1 MADLVYKVSVDTAQ
15 AQKSL
20 DNLNKSI
27 GGLRSALAGLA
38 IGAFI
43 TNTYRSAQAAKDLS
57 DQTGL
62 AVQSIIGLRKAF
74 QESGSSAEAADN
86 ALLKLAKNI
95 GDAKTGNDELAI
107 AFQNLGVN
115 VYDATATIDEQAL
128 KVVEGL
134 GRIKDQSV
142 QTSTAVQLLGKNGA
156 AAFSQI
162 GASAR
167 GYVAGSL
174 EAANATIEAD
184 AAAEKFQQAVT
195 NIQTELLKVL
205 VPLNKFIADLKLSG
219 ENIKD
224 FVERAA
230 AIGGLIL
237 TFTALGKI
245 IQGLR
250 FAFGLLSGSMAAIV
264 TVGKGIGRT
273 AEIIYYYFQRLF
285 GLIVKKPKTTIF
297 EGFTTQFPILAKQ
310 LAQLTGALGIFGG
323 VLAGAFSLFDPA
335 PVLNGFKKLGEY
347 LGIVKTEQEKLADAE
362 KKAAADK
369 AEADK
374 KQADIDAANLA
385 TLKQKIEAIKEIGNA
400 YAKANEQVLLNL
412 DNELK
417 YIKMSDRKAEVEKA
431 VDSVRENQ
439 RETVKKL
446 QKELEKLP
454 EGEKQRR
461 AALEETI
468 AAVNRDTEATVK
480 GVRQKIEALQQERD
494 AIEARNRAIELREQV
509 RQDTT
514 NLKAMQDEIDM
525 LYMTNDQREEYRRK
539 LEAEKNLKERLAAI
553 DLEQERLG
561 KNVTASQ
568 IADFEARKKAAT
580 DYYNAVLEKNKELQA
595 AQEDEARKIKVWG
608 EETKKAL
615 EDSISPSSQVKTF
628 WDGLSGQI
636 DNFTKT
642 GKFKVKEFLAGIIQ
656 DFIAA
661 KLKLAALD
669 FLKSIGLGGGGGLLG
684 GAIIP
689 GFLAGGG
696 NAEQGKPYVVG
707 EKGPELFVPP
717 TAGRV
722 VPNHALSS
730 GAVSAPVT
738 NNYITNNISALDA
751 KSVAELFA
759 QNRKTLLGTVKLAEK
774 ELPYMA

>member
-20 DNLNKSI
+20 DNLNKTI

-38 IGAFI
+38 IGAFVA
-43 TNTYRSAQAAKDLS
+43 NTYRSAQAAKDLS

-74 QESGSSAEAADN
+74 QESGSSAADADN

-95 GDAKTGNDELAI
+95 GEAKTGNDDLAI

-115 VYDATATIDEQAL
+115 IYDATTTMDEQAL

-134 GRIKDQSV
+134 GRIKDQTT
-142 QTSTAVQLLGKNGA
+142 QTAVATQLLGKSA
-156 AAFSQI
+156 AASYSQI
-162 GASAR
+162 GAAAR

-174 EAANATIEAD
+174 DAANATIAAD
-184 AAAEKFQQAVT
+184 AAAEKFQEAIT
-195 NIQTELLKVL
+195 NIQNELLKVL
-205 VPLNKFIADLKLSG
+205 VPLNEFISDIKLSG
-219 ENIKD
+219 EEIGK
-224 FVERAA
+224 FVKTAA
-230 AIGGLIL
+230 AIGGIIL
-237 TFTALGKI
+237 AFTVLGKVLSI
-245 IQGLR
+245 LR
-250 FAFGLLSGSMAAIV
+250 SGISLVAS
-264 TVGKGIGRT
+264 G
-273 AEIIYYYFQRLF
+273 F
-285 GLIVKKPKTTIF
+285 GLIKKAGDTLAKTWELIVWQFNKFRQAGEFTSATANGIAKRFKFLSQGVSLLVK
-297 EGFTTQFPILAKQ
+297 GLGILAV
-310 LAQLTGALGIFGG
+310 AIGSVFAYFMPDA
-323 VLAGAFSLFDPA
+323 VLD
-335 PVLNGFKKLGEY
+335 GFKKIGQMM
-347 LGIVKTEQEKLADAE
+347 GIVKSDAE
-362 KKAAADK
+362 KLEAMNKASYEEHAKRNKKNIEDEQALAA
-369 AEADK
+369 ELK
-374 KQADIDAANLA
+374 K
-385 TLKQKIEAIKEIGNA
+385 KVEAIKEVGQA
-400 YAKANEQVLLNL
+400 YADANAQVLENL
-412 DNELK
+412 DNELN
-417 YIKMSDRKAEVEKA
+417 YLKMTDREAEIAKT
-431 VDSVRENQ
+431 VDSVYENQ

-454 EGEKQRR
+454 QGETVRR
-461 AALEETI
+461 QAIEETI
-468 AAVNRDTEATVK
+468 ASVNRDTEATVS
-480 GVRQKIEALQQERD
+480 GVRKKVEAIQQERD
-494 AIEARNRAIELREQV
+494 AIEARNRAIDLGEQI
-509 RQDTT
+509 RQDT
-514 NLKAMQDEIDM
+514 ASIRQMQDEIDM
-525 LYMTNDQREEYRRK
+525 LYMTNDQREIYRRK
-539 LEAEKNLKERLAAI
+539 LEAEKMLKERLAAI
-553 DLEQERLG
+553 DLEQQRLG
-561 KNVTASQ
+561 KNVTESQ
-568 IADFEARKKAAT
+568 IADFDKRRKAAT

-615 EDSISPSSQVKTF
+615 EDSISPSSQVKSF

-642 GKFKVKEFLAGIIQ
+642 GKFKIKDFLAGVIQ
-656 DFIAA
+656 EFIAA

-669 FLKSIGLGGGGGLLG
+669 FLKSFGFGGGGGLFG

-722 VPNHALSS
+722 VPNHQLNS

>member
-20 DNLNKSI
+20 DGLNKTI
-27 GGLRSALAGLA
+27 GGFKSALAGLA

-43 TNTYRSAQAAKDLS
+43 SNTYRSAQAAKDLS

-86 ALLKLAKNI
+86 AMLKLAKNL
-95 GDAKTGNDELAI
+95 GEAKTGNDELAI

-142 QTSTAVQLLGKNGA
+142 QTSSAVQVLGKNGA
-156 AAFSQI
+156 AAFAEI
-162 GASAR
+162 GKNAR

-205 VPLNKFIADLKLSG
+205 KPLNEFVGDLKLSG
-219 ENIKD
+219 EAISN
-224 FVERAA
+224 FVKTAA
-230 AIGGLIL
+230 AIGSVIL
-237 TFTALGKI
+237 AFTALGKVLSV
-245 IQGLR
+245 LR
-250 FAFGLLSGSMAAIV
+250 TGFSLVVSG
-264 TVGKGIGRT
+264 
-273 AEIIYYYFQRLF
+273 F
-285 GLIVKKPKTTIF
+285 GLIRKAAESLSKTWELIVYQFNKFRQAGEFTSATAQGIAKRFKFLSQGVDLLIKGFGILSAAVATAFAYFAPDTVLEGLKKI
-297 EGFTTQFPILAKQ
+297 GQMMGL
-310 LAQLTGALGIFGG
+310 
-323 VLAGAFSLFDPA
+323 
-335 PVLNGFKKLGEY
+335 
-347 LGIVKTEQEKLADAE
+347 VKTNAEIAADA
-362 KKAAADK
+362 AAA
-369 AEADK
+369 EAK
-374 KQADIDAANLA
+374 KQADAAEKQRELDAANLA
-385 TLKQKIEAIKEIGNA
+385 ILKQKIEAIKEIGTA
-400 YAKANEQVLLNL
+400 YAKANEQVLKNL
-412 DNELK
+412 DDELK
-417 YIKMSDRKAEVEKA
+417 YIKMSDRKAEIEKA
-431 VDSVRENQ
+431 VDSVYENQ
-439 RETVKKL
+439 RETVTKL
-446 QKELEKLP
+446 QKELKKLP

-461 AALEETI
+461 AALNETI

-480 GVRQKIEALQQERD
+480 GVRTKIEAIQQERD
-494 AIEARNRAIELREQV
+494 VIEARNRAIELREQV

-525 LYMTNDQREEYRRK
+525 LYMTNDQREQYRRK
-539 LEAEKNLKERLAAI
+539 LEAERMLKERLAAI

-568 IADFEARKKAAT
+568 IADFKARKQAAI
-580 DYYNAVLEKNKELQA
+580 DYYNGVLEKNKELQA
-595 AQEDEARKIKVWG
+595 AQDDEARKIKVWG

-615 EDSISPSSQVKTF
+615 EDSISPSNQVKTF

-642 GKFKVKEFLAGIIQ
+642 GKFKIKDFLASIIQ

-661 KLKLAALD
+661 QLKLAALN

-689 GFLAGGG
+689 GLLAGGG
-696 NAEQGKPYVVG
+696 NAQQGKPYIVG

-722 VPNHALSS
+722 VPNHAMAT
-730 GAVSAPVT
+730 GAVNAPVT
-738 NNYITNNISALDA
+738 NNYITNNISAVDA
-751 KSVAELFA
+751 QSVAQLFA
-759 QNRKTLLGTVKLAEK
+759 ANRKTLLGTVRLAEK
-774 ELPYMA
+774 ELPYAG

>member
-20 DNLNKSI
+20 DGLNKTI

-43 TNTYRSAQAAKDLS
+43 TNTYRSAQAAKDLA

-74 QESGSSAEAADN
+74 QESGSSAEAADT
-86 ALLKLAKNI
+86 AMLKLAKNI

-115 VYDATATIDEQAL
+115 VYDATTTIDEQAL

-142 QTSTAVQLLGKNGA
+142 QTATAIQVLGKGGA

-184 AAAEKFQQAVT
+184 AAAEKFEKAIT

-205 VPLNKFIADLKLSG
+205 KPLNSFIADIKLSG
-219 ENIKD
+219 EAIGR
-224 FVERAA
+224 FVKTAA
-230 AIGGLIL
+230 AIGGIILAFTLLGKALAAIRTGISLVAAGFALIRKGGETLAKTWDLIVYQFNKFRQAGEFTSETAQGIAKRFKFLSQGVELLVKGLGIL
-237 TFTALGKI
+237 T
-245 IQGLR
+245 
-250 FAFGLLSGSMAAIV
+250 AAIASV
-264 TVGKGIGRT
+264 F
-273 AEIIYYYFQRLF
+273 AYFM
-285 GLIVKKPKTTIF
+285 PD
-297 EGFTTQFPILAKQ
+297 A
-310 LAQLTGALGIFGG
+310 
-323 VLAGAFSLFDPA
+323 VLD
-335 PVLNGFKKLGEY
+335 GFKKIGQMM
-347 LGIVKTEQEKLADAE
+347 GIVKTDTEKLADEQKRLSEEQAE
-362 KKAAADK
+362 
-369 AEADK
+369 
-374 KQADIDAANLA
+374 Q
-385 TLKQKIEAIKEIGNA
+385 LKQEIEQQAQLAAELQKKVDAIREVGKA
-400 YAKANEQVLLNL
+400 YADANEQVLRNL
-412 DNELK
+412 DNELN
-417 YIKMSDRKAEVEKA
+417 YLKMSDRQAEVAKA
-431 VDSVRENQ
+431 IDSVYENQ

-446 QKELEKLP
+446 QQELEKLP
-454 EGEKQRR
+454 QGETVRR

-468 AAVNRDTEATVK
+468 AVVNRDTEATVN
-480 GVRQKIEALQQERD
+480 GVRQKVEAIQQERD

-514 NLKAMQDEIDM
+514 NLKAMQDEIEM

-615 EDSISPSSQVKTF
+615 EDSISPSSQVKSF

-642 GKFKVKEFLAGIIQ
+642 GKFKIKDFLASVIQ
-656 DFIAA
+656 EFIAA
-661 KLKLAALD
+661 KLKLVALD
-669 FLKSIGLGGGGGLLG
+669 FLKSFGFGGGGGLLG

-730 GAVSAPVT
+730 GQVSAPVT